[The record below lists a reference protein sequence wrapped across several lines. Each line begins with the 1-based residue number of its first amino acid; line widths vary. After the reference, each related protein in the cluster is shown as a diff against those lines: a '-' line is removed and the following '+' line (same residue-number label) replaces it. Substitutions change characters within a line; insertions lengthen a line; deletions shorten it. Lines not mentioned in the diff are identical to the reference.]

1 MVSSMFSSKDS
12 AQLAQRH
19 PTDLIYYPPIPQATP
34 MPRASPCGGQIFGST
49 PKRGHA
55 ALHQRRGQALLMGLH
70 QRRGQAPSTGNFSD
84 WFLINSSAISAAQF
98 SHKHKNSKADPTHRW
113 VGFTVIIV
121 SVATMLAQTGLAQA
135 PSQRDIIL
143 HSGGQYGPYHCHRL
157 QPQATAKGTTTSPG
171 HRAGH
176 GPLLPTGPGT
186 GKPQG
191 LQNILAQVLIVAH
204 VLQVLFHIGLVYH
217 YLRTGHFWRVK

>member
-1 MVSSMFSSKDS
+1 MGADFFVEIFLCLYLSMLRLINGTRSRYHASQRVRCNNLTLFASFSAPSCTK
-12 AQLAQRH
+12 
-19 PTDLIYYPPIPQATP
+19 P
-34 MPRASPCGGQIFGST
+34 
-49 PKRGHA
+49 
-55 ALHQRRGQALLMGLH
+55 GLH

-157 QPQATAKGTTTSPG
+157 QPQGHRPRHNHRAG

-191 LQNILAQVLIVAH
+191 LQNILAQVLIIAH
-204 VLQVLFHIGLVYH
+204 ILQMIFHIGLVYH

>member
-84 WFLINSSAISAAQF
+84 WFLINSSAISAAQNAYTQAVIF
-98 SHKHKNSKADPTHRW
+98 EVTKAIRTALDQLHFA
-113 VGFTVIIV
+113 VKSFCDAVIPRKTEHPGHFFAPI
-121 SVATMLAQTGLAQA
+121 MQRLAQGAQRREGRF
-135 PSQRDIIL
+135 S
-143 HSGGQYGPYHCHRL
+143 
-157 QPQATAKGTTTSPG
+157 K
-171 HRAGH
+171 
-176 GPLLPTGPGT
+176 
-186 GKPQG
+186 
-191 LQNILAQVLIVAH
+191 LIDFI
-204 VLQVLFHIGLVYH
+204 Q
-217 YLRTGHFWRVK
+217 